1 MGILTIRLTAAE
13 ENELKNEA
21 KRQGVSTSHVVRE
34 RLFPV
39 VKIDDFAAFQDD
51 QKEAFQRLSDLLCD
65 NLATVQLVTNICCDI
80 VRSVKNDDE
89 HVIPRLKELLAKC
102 ADQKKEMK
110 GHE

>member
-1 MGILTIRLTAAE
+1 MENYTIRLTEQQKKSLVLDAKAHGVTLAE
-13 ENELKNEA
+13 WI
-21 KRQGVSTSHVVRE
+21 RM
-34 RLFPV
+34 RLFEPTT
-39 VKIDDFAAFQDD
+39 IDDFGAFKADQQD
-51 QKEAFQRLSDLLCD
+51 AFRRVSDLLCD

-80 VRSVKNDDE
+80 VRGVKNDDE